1 MGARLVKGCLPAVLS
16 LRTNPQPLLC
26 LIEVRPLCI
35 FRASSLSLASGSD
48 PDTLKASS
56 FTGRYHRP
64 LPNGIAERLYKQV
77 DTIDHRPQKRYS
89 LLIIHYSLFPMSLQ
103 FSARFY
109 NPGHRLKSISG
120 RFGSFIFRTHTSG
133 LITAFYKPKKSTN
146 VESLSVH
153 SRSVFES
160 LSVQLREISD
170 MLGLFESLSVQLRE
184 ISDMLGLKITSITTN
199 LPTYETHN
207 P

>member
-1 MGARLVKGCLPAVLS
+1 
-16 LRTNPQPLLC
+16 
-26 LIEVRPLCI
+26 
-35 FRASSLSLASGSD
+35 
-48 PDTLKASS
+48 
-56 FTGRYHRP
+56 
-64 LPNGIAERLYKQV
+64 
-77 DTIDHRPQKRYS
+77 
-89 LLIIHYSLFPMSLQ
+89 MSLQ

-170 MLGLFESLSVQLRE
+170 MLGL
-184 ISDMLGLKITSITTN
+184 KITSITTN
-199 LPTYETHN
+199 LPTYETNN

>member
-1 MGARLVKGCLPAVLS
+1 
-16 LRTNPQPLLC
+16 
-26 LIEVRPLCI
+26 
-35 FRASSLSLASGSD
+35 
-48 PDTLKASS
+48 
-56 FTGRYHRP
+56 
-64 LPNGIAERLYKQV
+64 
-77 DTIDHRPQKRYS
+77 
-89 LLIIHYSLFPMSLQ
+89 MSLQ

-146 VESLSVH
+146 VESVSVH

-170 MLGLFESLSVQLRE
+170 MLILGPFSNRYRSNYERSATCSVSKSHQSPLIYQLMKPTTRKRYERIRQAAAHMYGTMPVMHLYAALAHDFDLSEER
-184 ISDMLGLKITSITTN
+184 IRKILAKN
-199 LPTYETHN
+199 AP

>member
-1 MGARLVKGCLPAVLS
+1 MEDSEKGHPLTAPLP
-16 LRTNPQPLLC
+16 
-26 LIEVRPLCI
+26 PLCAL
-35 FRASSLSLASGSD
+35 FAHHCAN
-48 PDTLKASS
+48 
-56 FTGRYHRP
+56 P
-64 LPNGIAERLYKQV
+64 LCPLRRDLIP
-77 DTIDHRPQKRYS
+77 TIDHRPQKRYS

-170 MLGLFESLSVQLRE
+170 MLGL
-184 ISDMLGLKITSITTN
+184 KITSITTN

>member
-1 MGARLVKGCLPAVLS
+1 
-16 LRTNPQPLLC
+16 
-26 LIEVRPLCI
+26 
-35 FRASSLSLASGSD
+35 
-48 PDTLKASS
+48 
-56 FTGRYHRP
+56 
-64 LPNGIAERLYKQV
+64 
-77 DTIDHRPQKRYS
+77 
-89 LLIIHYSLFPMSLQ
+89 MSLQ

-120 RFGSFIFRTHTSG
+120 RFGSFIFRTHTSFIFRTHTSG

-170 MLGLFESLSVQLRE
+170 MLGL
-184 ISDMLGLKITSITTN
+184 KITSITTN

>member
-1 MGARLVKGCLPAVLS
+1 
-16 LRTNPQPLLC
+16 
-26 LIEVRPLCI
+26 
-35 FRASSLSLASGSD
+35 
-48 PDTLKASS
+48 
-56 FTGRYHRP
+56 
-64 LPNGIAERLYKQV
+64 
-77 DTIDHRPQKRYS
+77 
-89 LLIIHYSLFPMSLQ
+89 MSLQ

-109 NPGHRLKSISG
+109 NPGHRLKSISGRFGHRLKSISG

-170 MLGLFESLSVQLRE
+170 MLGL
-184 ISDMLGLKITSITTN
+184 KITSITTN